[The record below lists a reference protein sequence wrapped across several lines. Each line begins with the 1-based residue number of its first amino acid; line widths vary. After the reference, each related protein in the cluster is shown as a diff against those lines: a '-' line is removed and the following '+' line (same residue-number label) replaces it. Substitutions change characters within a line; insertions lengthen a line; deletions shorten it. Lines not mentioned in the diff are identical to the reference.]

1 MNSLQIVADIL
12 KKTLGLTSDQIW
24 IYNQRRNIPTTSG
37 LNITIGRVAIQPYG
51 NNQVQSGSTLSSGQW
66 FQESIA
72 IDMFSKNTEA
82 VDRVHEVVG
91 ALGSPLSSFIQQQTG
106 ISIARVPSSI
116 VDTSALEGAGM
127 LFRTTITINVLTA
140 YEQTLGATY
149 FDPDTVQYHLDE
161 TEA

>member
-1 MNSLQIVADIL
+1 MNSLQIIADVI
-12 KKTLGLTSDQIW
+12 KKSLDLTSDQIW
-24 IYNQRRNIPTTSG
+24 IYNQRRNIPSTSG
-37 LNITIGRVAIQPYG
+37 LNITIGRVAIQTYG
-51 NNQVQSGSTLSSGQW
+51 NNAVQVGDAITSGQW

-82 VDRVHEVVG
+82 FDRVHEVVG
-91 ALGSPLSSFIQQQTG
+91 ALGSPLSTFIQQQTG

-116 VDTSALEGAGM
+116 VDTSGLEGAGM
-127 LFRTTITINVLTA
+127 LFRTTITINVLSA

-149 FDPDTVQYHLDE
+149 FDPSTIQYSLDE